1 MGGYDFPGSN
11 SSVDLHA
18 LTGWIP
24 ERKNLREK
32 DAVTYFDLLAQRK
45 EFDISEK
52 SDSNF
57 T

>member
-32 DAVTYFDLLAQRK
+32 DAVTYFDLLAQRN

-52 SDSNF
+52 SE
-57 T
+57 